1 MAFDGVF
8 LSHIASEL
16 QQAVGSRIDK
26 IYQPTRDDILL
37 TLSKRG
43 FSGKLLITVS
53 SVGPRIHFTQET
65 YENPATPPMF
75 CMLMR
80 KYFSSARLENVRQQ
94 GLDRVLCL
102 DFSSYNEM
110 GDEIEL
116 CIVVEIMGRQSNV
129 ILLCDGRVLD
139 ALRRS
144 DPEKNGR
151 LILPGARYEA
161 PASQNKLDPRQSTA
175 AEIAAQVDVAGDG
188 LAKNISASV
197 EGVSPLVARE
207 IAFLAEQSVLVSA
220 IGDWKRYIE
229 KGAPTLVVD
238 TDGRPTDFSYLPI
251 RQYDGKCTC
260 RQEDS
265 FSQLCDSF
273 YRERQREDA
282 VRRRTYEIGKYINTH
297 IERTSRKVEKQ
308 RGELVRCA
316 DKEQL
321 RIFGELLKANLYAVE
336 RGAAFVDV
344 VNYYDPEGKQVRIPL
359 KPELSPSQNAQRYFT
374 EYRKA
379 NTAQEKLTQ
388 LIEESAAEIVYLE
401 SVADELTRAESDREL
416 GEIKDE
422 LEQAGYLRASRTGK
436 KKPPRALPPLHFISD
451 DGFDIYVGRNNRQ
464 NDQLT
469 LRNSEKTDLWLHVK
483 DVHGT
488 HTIVSAMG
496 KEIPPSTVMQAAI
509 LAAYHS
515 RARQSS
521 SVAVDFCPVRNV
533 KKPAHAKPGMVI
545 YDRYE
550 TVYVTPDEQLV
561 ERLRAKDRW

>member
-8 LSHIASEL
+8 LSHIAREL

-53 SVGPRIHFTQET
+53 SVGPRVHFTQET

-94 GLDRVLCL
+94 GLDRVLYL

-116 CIVVEIMGRQSNV
+116 CIVIEIMGRQSNV
-129 ILLCDGRVLD
+129 ILLSDGRVLD

-144 DPEKNGR
+144 DPERSGR

-161 PASQNKLDPRQSTA
+161 PASQDKLDPRQVTA
-175 AEIAAQVDVAGDG
+175 AEIAAQVGEAGDT
-188 LAKNISASV
+188 LAKNISSSV

-207 IAFLAEQSVLVSA
+207 IAFLAEQSELSEA
-220 IGDWKRYIE
+220 IGKWQGYIE
-229 KGAPTLVVD
+229 KGIPTLVSGIE
-238 TDGRPTDFSYLPI
+238 GRPTDFSYLPI
-251 RQYDGKCTC
+251 KQYEGKCTC
-260 RQEDS
+260 REEEN

-282 VRRRTYEIGKYINTH
+282 VRRRTYEISKFINTL

-308 RGELVRCA
+308 RGELARCA

-344 VNYYDPEGKQVRIPL
+344 VNYYDPEGRQVRIPL

-388 LIEESAAEIVYLE
+388 LIAESAAEIVYLE

-416 GEIKDE
+416 AEIKAE
-422 LEQAGYLRASRTGK
+422 LEQAGYLRASRMGK
-436 KKPPRALPPLHFISD
+436 KKPPRALQPLHFISD
-451 DGFDIYVGRNNRQ
+451 DGFDIYVGRNNKQ
-464 NDQLT
+464 NDELT
-469 LRNSEKTDLWLHVK
+469 LRLSEKTDLWLHVK

-496 KEIPPSTVMQAAI
+496 KEVPPSTVMQAAI

-550 TVYVTPDEQLV
+550 TVYVTPDEELV
-561 ERLRAKDRW
+561 ERLRAKDR

>member
-8 LSHIASEL
+8 LSHIAREL

-94 GLDRVLCL
+94 GLDRVLYL

-110 GDEIEL
+110 GDEIDL

-129 ILLCDGRVLD
+129 ILLSDGRVLD

-144 DPEKNGR
+144 DPERSGR

-161 PASQNKLDPRQSTA
+161 PASQDKLDPRQATA
-175 AEIAAQVDVAGDG
+175 TEIAAQVGDERDT
-188 LAKNISASV
+188 LAKNISSSV

-207 IAFLAEQSVLVSA
+207 IAFLAEQSELSEA
-220 IGDWKRYIE
+220 IGKWQGYIE
-229 KGAPTLVVD
+229 KGIPTLVSD
-238 TDGRPTDFSYLPI
+238 TEGRPTDFSYLPI
-251 RQYDGKCTC
+251 KQYDGKCTC
-260 RQEDS
+260 REEEN
-265 FSQLCDSF
+265 FSQLCDCF

-282 VRRRTYEIGKYINTH
+282 VRRRTYEISKFINTL

-308 RGELVRCA
+308 RGELARCA

-344 VNYYDPEGKQVRIPL
+344 VNYYDPEGRQVRIPL

-416 GEIKDE
+416 AEIKAE
-422 LEQAGYLRASRTGK
+422 LEQAGYLRTSRMGK

-451 DGFDIYVGRNNRQ
+451 DGFDIYVGRNNKQ
-464 NDQLT
+464 NDELT
-469 LRNSEKTDLWLHVK
+469 LRLSEKTDLWLHVK

-496 KEIPPSTVMQAAI
+496 KEVPPSTVMQAAI
-509 LAAYHS
+509 LAAHHS

-550 TVYVTPDEQLV
+550 TVYVTPDEELV
-561 ERLRAKDRW
+561 ERLRAKDR

>member
-16 QQAVGSRIDK
+16 QQAVGSRVDK

-80 KYFSSARLENVRQQ
+80 KYFSSARLDSVRQQ

-129 ILLCDGRVLD
+129 ILLSDGRVLD

-144 DPEKNGR
+144 DPEKSGR
-151 LILPGARYEA
+151 LILPGARYEP
-161 PASQNKLDPRQSTA
+161 PASQNKLDPRQLTA
-175 AEIAAQVDVAGDG
+175 AEIAAQVNVAEDA
-188 LAKNISASV
+188 LAKNISSSV

-207 IAFLAEQSVLVSA
+207 IAFLAEQSGLVSA
-220 IGDWKRYIE
+220 IGEWQRYIE
-229 KGAPTLVVD
+229 KGAPTLVAD
-238 TDGRPTDFSYLPI
+238 ADGRPTDFSYLPI
-251 RQYDGKCTC
+251 NQYDGKCTC

-282 VRRRTYEIGKYINTH
+282 VRRRTYEIGKYINTL

-308 RGELVRCA
+308 RGELARCA

-416 GEIKDE
+416 AEIKAE
-422 LEQAGYLRASRTGK
+422 LEQAGYLRASRAGK
-436 KKPPRALPPLHFISD
+436 KKAPRALEPLHFVSD

-488 HTIVSAMG
+488 HTIVSARG

-561 ERLRAKDRW
+561 ERLRATDR